1 MLDRKLCVAPMM
13 EWSDRHCRMFW
24 RQLTQHAV
32 LYTEMVT
39 TGAILHAGA
48 ERFLTYNDKEH
59 PLALQ
64 LGGSNPGDLAT
75 CTKIAADFGY
85 DEVNLNCGC
94 PSDRVQNG
102 MFGAC
107 LMAHPQR
114 VADCVKAM
122 QDASSLPITVKH
134 RIGIDEMESYEEM
147 FQFVKPIADTGCS
160 TFIVHARKAWLQG
173 LSPKQNR
180 EIPPL
185 HYEMVHQLKQDFPHL
200 NIIINGGI
208 TDLEQCLPHLQLL
221 DGVMLGRAAYHNP
234 YLLAEVDSVIYNKPT
249 ATKTRDEVL
258 LDYIPYIEGQ
268 LSENVALNHITRHIL
283 GLFQGIPG
291 AKLFRRH
298 ISEQAHRQGAGIEVV
313 YQARELM
320 LQAQQRAEEYRKAN

>member
-1 MLDRKLCVAPMM
+1 MLDRKLCIAPMM

-48 ERFLTYNDKEH
+48 ERFLTYNDEEH

-185 HYEMVHQLKQDFPHL
+185 QYEMVHQLKQDFPHL

-208 TDLEQCLPHLQLL
+208 TNLEQCLPHLQSL

-249 ATKTRDEVL
+249 ATKTRDQVL

-268 LSENVALNHITRHIL
+268 LSENVALNRITRHIL

-313 YQARELM
+313 HQARELM
-320 LQAQQRAEEYRKAN
+320 LQAQQRAEEYRMAN

>member
-1 MLDRKLCVAPMM
+1 MM
-13 EWSDRHCRMFW
+13 DWSDRHCRMFW
-24 RQLTQHAV
+24 RQLSQHAV

-39 TGAILHAGA
+39 TGAILHAGP
-48 ERFLTYNDKEH
+48 ERFLTYNDEEH

-64 LGGSNPGDLAT
+64 LGGSNPDDLAT

-114 VADCVKAM
+114 VADCIKAM
-122 QDASSLPITVKH
+122 QDASSLSVTVKH
-134 RIGIDEMESYEEM
+134 RIGINQMESYDEM
-147 FQFVKPIADTGCS
+147 LEFVKPIADTGCS

-185 HYEMVHQLKQDFPHL
+185 HYEMVHQLKHDFPKL

-208 TDLEQCLPHLQLL
+208 TSLEQCLPHLQLL

-234 YLLAEVDSVIYNKPT
+234 YLLAEVDSVIYNRPT
-249 ATKTRDEVL
+249 ATKTRDQVL
-258 LDYIPYIEGQ
+258 LDYIPYIEDQ
-268 LSENVALNHITRHIL
+268 LKENVALNHMTRHIL
-283 GLFQGIPG
+283 GLFQGVPG

-298 ISEQAHRQGAGIEVV
+298 ISEQAHRRGAGIEVV

-320 LQAQQRAEEYRKAN
+320 IDVRQRADEYHNAV

>member
-122 QDASSLPITVKH
+122 QEASSLPITVKH